1 MKNLLYLMDHVL
13 YQIFKIIL
21 IIKQHETLT
30 GNPLIQREIE
40 NRITFKIKTGFY
52 PETLTPGIMKLLGYT
67 GKKITKD

>member
-1 MKNLLYLMDHVL
+1 MDHVL

-30 GNPLIQREIE
+30 GNPLMQREIE
-40 NRITFKIKTGFY
+40 NRITFEIKTGFY
-52 PETLTPGIMKLLGYT
+52 PETLTSGIMKLLGYT